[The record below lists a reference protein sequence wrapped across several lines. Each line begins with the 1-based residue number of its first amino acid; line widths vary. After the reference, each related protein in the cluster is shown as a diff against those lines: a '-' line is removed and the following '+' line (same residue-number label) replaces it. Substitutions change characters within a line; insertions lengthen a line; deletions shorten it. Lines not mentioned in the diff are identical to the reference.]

1 MTRKRFD
8 DERFFMTTGTP
19 PKALLVDLS
28 HQFGGSS
35 TRVLGLLSALPQG
48 QAGLAAIQGSPVFEQ
63 AKRMGLVVHPV
74 GTAKTDLR
82 ILPNLVRV
90 IREQGYQV
98 LDTQNIQSKFWGSL
112 AALWSGAALVST
124 LNSWYDFEHGGNW
137 KGKLYTALELATN
150 FRLGG
155 YIVVS
160 ETVRDAVQ
168 AAHKKSPVAL
178 IYNAVGLDVGSIEG
192 DRQWLAETFGVPRE
206 ALVCL
211 AVGRLVWAKGYEDLL
226 DAMRMVIAEDSSLYC
241 LVIGEGELRAV
252 LEEKIRKNNLGGR
265 VVLAGYRTRDVVLS
279 ALKASDIFVMSSRQE
294 GTPIALLEAAAM
306 GVPILASA
314 CGGIPEMVSDGQ
326 QALLVPPGNA
336 PILAQALLRLAK
348 NPELRARLGQNAK
361 AHIQQ
366 KFSLQAQARATLA
379 LYQKALVNR

>member
-1 MTRKRFD
+1 MTKG
-8 DERFFMTTGTP
+8 FFMTTGTP
-19 PKALLVDLS
+19 PKVLLVDLS

-48 QAGLAAIQGSPVFEQ
+48 QAGLAALQGSPVFEQ
-63 AKRMGLVVHPV
+63 AKRMGLVAHPV
-74 GTAKTDLR
+74 GNGKTDWR
-82 ILPNLVRV
+82 ILPNLVRL

-168 AAHKKSPVAL
+168 AARKKSPIAL
-178 IYNAVGLDVGSIEG
+178 IYNAVGLDVGLIEG

-206 ALVCL
+206 SLVCL

-226 DAMRMVIAEDSSLYC
+226 DAMRIVVAEDSSLYC
-241 LVIGEGELRAV
+241 LVIGEGELRAG
-252 LEEKIRKNNLGGR
+252 LEEKIRENNLGGR
-265 VVLAGYRTRDVVLS
+265 VILAGYRSRDVVLS
-279 ALKASDIFVMSSRQE
+279 ALKASDIFVMPSRQE
-294 GTPIALLEAAAM
+294 GTPIALLEAAAI
-306 GVPILASA
+306 GVPILASD
-314 CGGIPEMVSDGQ
+314 CGGIPEMVSDGE
-326 QALLVPPGNA
+326 QALLVPPGN
-336 PILAQALLRLAK
+336 PPMLAQALLRLAK
-348 NPELRARLGQNAK
+348 SPELRNQLSQNAK
-361 AHIQQ
+361 AHVQQ
-366 KFSLQAQARATLA
+366 QFSLEAQARATLEM
-379 LYQKALVNR
+379 YQKSLVNR

>member
-1 MTRKRFD
+1 MEID
-8 DERFFMTTGTP
+8 LV
-19 PKALLVDLS
+19 PKVLLVDLS
-28 HQFGGSS
+28 HQFGGAS

-48 QAGLAAIQGSPVFEQ
+48 RAGLAAIQGSPVFEQ
-63 AKRMGLVVHPV
+63 AKRMGLTVHPV
-74 GTAKTDLR
+74 GTKKADWR
-82 ILPNLVRV
+82 IFPNLARL

-98 LDTQNIQSKFWGSL
+98 IDTQNIQSKFWGSL

-168 AAHKKSPVAL
+168 AATSKPPVAL
-178 IYNAVGLDVGSIEG
+178 IYNAIGLDADSIAG
-192 DRQWLAETFGVPRE
+192 DRQWLIETFGLARE

-226 DAMRMVIAEDSSLYC
+226 DAMPQVMEEDSSIHC
-241 LVIGEGELRAV
+241 LVIGDGELRAS
-252 LEEKIRKNNLGGR
+252 LEEKILKNGLAGR
-265 VVLAGYRTRDVVLS
+265 VTLAGYRSRDVVLS
-279 ALKASDIFVMSSRQE
+279 ALKASDIFVMPSRQE

-306 GVPILASA
+306 GIPILASS
-314 CGGIPEMVSDGQ
+314 CGGIPEVVSNEK
-326 QALLVPPGNA
+326 QALLVPPGS
-336 PILAQALLRLAK
+336 PKMLAQALLRLAK
-348 NPELRARLGQNAK
+348 DPELRIQLSQGARTHVRQR
-361 AHIQQ
+361 
-366 KFSLQAQARATLA
+366 FSLESQAQATLEM
-379 LYQKALVNR
+379 YQKTMQKH

>member
-1 MTRKRFD
+1 MTV
-8 DERFFMTTGTP
+8 TA
-19 PKALLVDLS
+19 PKVLLVDLS

-63 AKRMGLVVHPV
+63 AQRMGLTVHAV
-74 GTAKTDLR
+74 GTSKTDWR
-82 ILPNLVRV
+82 ILPNLVRLV
-90 IREQGYQV
+90 RRQGYQV

-168 AAHKKSPVAL
+168 AAQNSRPVAL
-178 IYNAVGLDVGSIEG
+178 IYNAVGLDVESIKG
-192 DRQWLAETFGVPRE
+192 DRQWLSETFGIPRE

-226 DAMRMVIAEDSSLYC
+226 EAMRIVIAEDTSLYC
-241 LVIGEGELRAV
+241 LVIGEGELRAS
-252 LEEKIRKNNLGGR
+252 LEEKLRENHLGGR
-265 VVLAGYRTRDVVLS
+265 VVLAGYRTREVVLS
-279 ALKASDIFVMSSRQE
+279 ALKASDIFVMPSRQE

-314 CGGIPEMVSDGQ
+314 CGGIPEMVSDGE
-326 QALLVPPGNA
+326 QAILVPPGN
-336 PILAQALLRLAK
+336 PPMLAQGLLRLAK
-348 NPELRARLGQNAK
+348 DPALRARLGQNAK
-361 AHIQQ
+361 AHVQQ
-366 KFSLQAQARATLA
+366 KFSIQAQVLATLEM
-379 LYQKALVNR
+379 YQKALANR

>member
-1 MTRKRFD
+1 MK
-8 DERFFMTTGTP
+8 TGATP
-19 PKALLVDLS
+19 KVLLVDLS

-35 TRVLGLLSALPQG
+35 TRVLGLLSALPPG

-63 AKRMGLVVHPV
+63 AKRMGLIAHPV
-74 GTAKTDLR
+74 GKGKTDWR
-82 ILPNLVRV
+82 ILPNLVRLV
-90 IREQGYQV
+90 REQGYQV

-124 LNSWYDFEHGGNW
+124 LNSWYDFEHGGHW

-160 ETVRDAVQ
+160 ETVRDAAR
-168 AAHKKSPVAL
+168 AARKKAPVAL
-178 IYNAVGLDVGSIEG
+178 IYNAVGLDADSIKG
-192 DRQWLAETFGVPRE
+192 NRQWLVETFGIPRE

-226 DAMRMVIAEDSSLYC
+226 DAMRIVIAEDSSLYC
-241 LVIGEGELRAV
+241 LVIGEGELRV
-252 LEEKIRKNNLGGR
+252 SLEEKIRQNGLGGR
-265 VVLAGYRTRDVVLS
+265 VVLVGYRSRDVVLS
-279 ALKASDIFVMSSRQE
+279 ALKVSDIFVMPSRQE

-314 CGGIPEMVSDGQ
+314 CGGIPEMVSDGE
-326 QALLVPPGNA
+326 QALLVPPGN
-336 PILAQALLRLAK
+336 PPMLAQALLRLAK
-348 NPELRARLGQNAK
+348 NPDLRARLSQNAK
-361 AHIQQ
+361 VRVQQ
-366 KFSLQAQARATLA
+366 EFSLQAQARATLEM
-379 LYQKALVNR
+379 YQKALVNH

>member
-1 MTRKRFD
+1 MK
-8 DERFFMTTGTP
+8 TGLTP
-19 PKALLVDLS
+19 KVLLVDLS

-35 TRVLGLLSALPQG
+35 TRVLGLLSALPKG
-48 QAGLAAIQGSPVFEQ
+48 KAGLAAIQGSPVFEQ
-63 AKRMGLVVHPV
+63 AKRIGLVVHPV
-74 GTAKTDLR
+74 GRGKTDWR
-82 ILPNLVRV
+82 ILPNLVRL

-160 ETVRDAVQ
+160 ETVRDAVR
-168 AAHKKSPVAL
+168 AARKKSPVAL
-178 IYNAVGLDVGSIEG
+178 IYNAVGLDADSIHE
-192 DRQWLAETFGVPRE
+192 DRQWLAETFGLPRE

-241 LVIGEGELRAV
+241 LVIGEGELRAG
-252 LEEKIRKNNLGGR
+252 LEEKIRENSLDER
-265 VVLAGYRTRDVVLS
+265 VILAGYRSREVVLS
-279 ALKASDIFVMSSRQE
+279 ALKASDIFVMPSRQE

-314 CGGIPEMVSDGQ
+314 CGGIPEMVSDGE
-326 QALLVPPGNA
+326 QALLVPPGN
-336 PILAQALLRLAK
+336 PPMLAQSLLRLAK

-361 AHIQQ
+361 AHVEQN
-366 KFSLQAQARATLA
+366 FSLQAQARATLEM
-379 LYQKALVNR
+379 YQSVLAKH